1 MFEKI
6 VINFKEKS
14 LKERFL
20 LVIGLCFFLMYFVLG
35 LILIFWKELPIAM
48 EQKYRVVF
56 GIVLIVYSFFR
67 FIRFFNS
74 SQEE

>member
-74 SQEE
+74 SQE

>member
-67 FIRFFNS
+67 FIRFFNL

>member
-20 LVIGLCFFLMYFVLG
+20 LVIGLCFFLMYFFLG

-74 SQEE
+74 SQE

>member
-20 LVIGLCFFLMYFVLG
+20 LVIGLCFFLMYLVLG

-67 FIRFFNS
+67 FIRFFNL

>member
-20 LVIGLCFFLMYFVLG
+20 LVIGLCFFLMYFFLG

-48 EQKYRVVF
+48 EQKYRLVF

-74 SQEE
+74 SQE